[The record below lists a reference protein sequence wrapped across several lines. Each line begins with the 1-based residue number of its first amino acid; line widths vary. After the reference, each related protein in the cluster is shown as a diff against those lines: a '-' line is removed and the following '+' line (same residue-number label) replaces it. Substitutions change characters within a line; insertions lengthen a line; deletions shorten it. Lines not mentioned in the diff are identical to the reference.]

1 MTEERKSQ
9 EDINELY
16 RVLSEECREFQEYLD
31 ILETLPQESLFPPIS
46 VESGNT
52 TVPSGEFENARVE

>member
-1 MTEERKSQ
+1 MQETKKSQ

-16 RVLSEECREFQEYLD
+16 QVLAEECKEFQEYLD
-31 ILETLPQESLFPPIS
+31 ILETLPQEPLYPSIS

-52 TVPSGEFENARVE
+52 TVPDRDFENA

>member
-1 MTEERKSQ
+1 MQETKKTQ

-16 RVLSEECREFQEYLD
+16 LILAEEVKEFQEYLD
-31 ILETLPQESLFPPIS
+31 ILEALPQEPLFPSIS

-52 TVPSGEFENARVE
+52 TVLAGEDERA